1 MHRLTYMV
9 GKANGALNRYIQRCC
24 GSWGWRAKLH
34 IDPADGNCTPSGF
47 KEYDKRTNG
56 FALTI
61 FAVISGWALADSRN
75 LQLDIVHYAAVS
87 GLPSANFC
95 PRLFRLRNRSVPHV
109 GGGQRADETLS
120 LTVSIRVKGDHSA
133 CFCGHMPLYVNSE
146 RLLWYPLWMTAAG

>member
-1 MHRLTYMV
+1 M
-9 GKANGALNRYIQRCC
+9 
-24 GSWGWRAKLH
+24 
-34 IDPADGNCTPSGF
+34 
-47 KEYDKRTNG
+47 
-56 FALTI
+56 
-61 FAVISGWALADSRN
+61 VISGWALADSRN

-133 CFCGHMPLYVNSE
+133 CFAVICRCMSIQNDYSGIRY
-146 RLLWYPLWMTAAG
+146 G